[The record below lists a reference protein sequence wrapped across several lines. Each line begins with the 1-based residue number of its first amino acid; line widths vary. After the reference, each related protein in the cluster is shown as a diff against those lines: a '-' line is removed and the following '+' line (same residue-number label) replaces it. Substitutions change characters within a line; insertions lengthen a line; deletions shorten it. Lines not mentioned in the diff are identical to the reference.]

1 VKYNL
6 FVMQLVWSERFM
18 HAVNERQGQ
27 RPLQNKEHSF
37 TVCVCRYF
45 DAVSLHLPGLT
56 LQV

>member
-1 VKYNL
+1 
-6 FVMQLVWSERFM
+6 MQLVWSERFM